1 MNTADLFRLIG
12 LSAIWGSSFLFLR
25 IAAPAFGPIPLIMIR
40 IVGAALCLTPFLLE
54 RKVRE
59 GIRNNAGHLF
69 VLGLFNSAI
78 PFCLLA
84 YAALSLEAGF
94 ASLLNA
100 TTPIFAALVGWA
112 WMGYSLRASQI
123 FGLLIGVGGVLI
135 LVWGKLS
142 FREGGLGWAIAAA
155 LLATSSY
162 GIAVHYTKRFLGQ
175 VSSRVATAGSLSG
188 ASLLILPLGI
198 WFWPEGNPTWLPWMS
213 AFALAA
219 LCTAFAYVIF
229 FRIIA
234 TAGGT
239 NASTVTFIVPG
250 FAIVWGALFLGESI
264 TPRIVVG
271 MIVTLIG
278 TAYTTGLIGYKNSKP
293 QESEAKER

>member
-1 MNTADLFRLIG
+1 MNTADLFRLVG

-40 IVGAALCLTPFLLE
+40 IAGAALCLAPFFLD

-59 GIRNNAGHLF
+59 GIKNNAGHLF
-69 VLGLFNSAI
+69 ALGLFNSTI

-84 YAALSLEAGF
+84 FAALSLEAGF

-100 TTPIFAALVGWA
+100 TTPFFAALVGWA
-112 WMGYSLRASQI
+112 WMGHSRRWSQI
-123 FGLLIGVGGVLI
+123 FGLLIGIAGVLI

-155 LLATSSY
+155 LLATFSY
-162 GIAVHYTKRFLGQ
+162 GIAVHYTKRFLGH
-175 VSSRVATAGSLSG
+175 VSSRVTTTGSLSL
-188 ASLLILPLGI
+188 ASLLILPLG
-198 WFWPEGNPTWLPWMS
+198 FLCWPEGNPGWLPWFS
-213 AFALAA
+213 AVALAA

-229 FRIIA
+229 FRIVA

-250 FAIVWGALFLGESI
+250 FAIVWGALFLDEAI
-264 TPRIVVG
+264 TPRIVLG

-278 TAYTTGLIGYKNSKP
+278 TAYATGLLGRGKNSN
-293 QESEAKER
+293 